1 MNMGKKVLRIENL
14 KKLYKNGRG
23 VNNITLEVEEGDV
36 VGMLG
41 PNGSGKTTAMKA
53 VVGLNHADSGEINVF
68 GHDIDT
74 DFEAAIQDIGC
85 LIETPSLYDSMS
97 AYKNLKIATRYYK
110 KFDKASAE
118 KRIAEVLELVSLEKY
133 AKDKAGKFSL
143 GMRQRL
149 GIALALLSNPKL
161 VLLDEPTNGLD
172 IEGVIHV
179 RNIVSEMSQS
189 LGTTFLIAGH
199 VASELE
205 KMCNK
210 VAVIYDG
217 ELKAFESMENIL
229 ENYPSLEEY
238 FLSVVDNSK
247 GRIRNIISL
256 SDKDGGGNNV
266 RGIG

>member
-1 MNMGKKVLRIENL
+1 MKKTVLQIENF
-14 KKLYKNGRG
+14 KKIYKNGRG
-23 VNNITLEVEEGDV
+23 VNNITLKLQEGDV

-41 PNGSGKTTAMKA
+41 PNGSGKTTTMKA
-53 VVGLNHADSGEINVF
+53 VVGLSRADSGDINIF

-74 DFEAAIQDIGC
+74 DFEAAIQDVGC
-85 LIETPSLYDSMS
+85 LIETPALYDSIS
-97 AYKNLKIATRYYK
+97 AYKNLKLASRYYK
-110 KFDKASAE
+110 KFNKESAE
-118 KRIAEVLELVSLEKY
+118 KRIMEVLELVSLEKY
-133 AKDKAGKFSL
+133 AKDKVGKFSL

-179 RNIVSEMSQS
+179 RNIIAEMSEK
-189 LGTTFLIAGH
+189 LGATFLIAGH

-217 ELKAFESMENIL
+217 ELKAFDTVDNIL

-238 FLSVVDNSK
+238 FLSVIDNSEE
-247 GRIRNIISL
+247 RIKKIIGI
-256 SDKDGGGNNV
+256 DDMNGGENNV
-266 RGIG
+266 RNIG